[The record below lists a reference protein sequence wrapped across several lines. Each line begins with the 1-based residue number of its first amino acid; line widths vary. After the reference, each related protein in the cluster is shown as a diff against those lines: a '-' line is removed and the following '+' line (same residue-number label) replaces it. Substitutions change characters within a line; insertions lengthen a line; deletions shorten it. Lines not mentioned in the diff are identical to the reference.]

1 VNAVRWAEGSIT
13 QLPVKTPVY
22 GTLVGLINAKNADF
36 GREVVSK
43 AGERLQQALHDR
55 NVLDVKL
62 LTRFLAELVNAHVL
76 PAADLV
82 ALFDLLLASAAELDD
97 SLQHS
102 DLEHYAYVVL
112 ITIPFVA
119 ATLLRDLPDE
129 LDRLLR
135 TLQRYVDAHKCPI
148 NPLTLVYPDPEVPH
162 LLPCD
167 RDPRSLG
174 AREIV
179 TAAGLFF
186 LFSFSFFFVGPVWAE
201 QAQDYFES
209 YLWKQLAELKED
221 GWRSGAILQPYI
233 SFEDHLSTAPRHTLP
248 TIALPPSSVRSP
260 SSPVLSAHFRWA
272 MFPLSFLIDQ
282 LAAAGGG
289 GCRPKRATAH

>member
-1 VNAVRWAEGSIT
+1 MNAVRWAEGSIT

-43 AGERLQQALHDR
+43 VGERLQQALHDR
-55 NVLDVKL
+55 SALDVKL

-148 NPLTLVYPDPEVPH
+148 NPLTLVYPDPEVLH
-162 LLPCD
+162 LLPD
-167 RDPRSLG
+167 RYMLW
-174 AREIV
+174 ARETV
-179 TAAGLFF
+179 TAPGLFF
-186 LFSFSFFFVGPVWAE
+186 LSLSLSCVWLFGRSRRRTTLRATCGG
-201 QAQDYFES
+201 S
-209 YLWKQLAELKED
+209 
-221 GWRSGAILQPYI
+221 WRSSRRTGGGAGP
-233 SFEDHLSTAPRHTLP
+233 SCSP
-248 TIALPPSSVRSP
+248 TSP
-260 SSPVLSAHFRWA
+260 SR
-272 MFPLSFLIDQ
+272 
-282 LAAAGGG
+282 
-289 GCRPKRATAH
+289 TT

>member
-1 VNAVRWAEGSIT
+1 MRSRWAEGSIT

-167 RDPRSLG
+167 RDPPSW
-174 AREIV
+174 AR
-179 TAAGLFF
+179 A
-186 LFSFSFFFVGPVWAE
+186 
-201 QAQDYFES
+201 
-209 YLWKQLAELKED
+209 
-221 GWRSGAILQPYI
+221 R
-233 SFEDHLSTAPRHTLP
+233 
-248 TIALPPSSVRSP
+248 
-260 SSPVLSAHFRWA
+260 
-272 MFPLSFLIDQ
+272 
-282 LAAAGGG
+282 
-289 GCRPKRATAH
+289 

>member
-1 VNAVRWAEGSIT
+1 MNAVRWAEGSIT

-43 AGERLQQALHDR
+43 VGERLQQALHDR
-55 NVLDVKL
+55 SALDVKL

-148 NPLTLVYPDPEVPH
+148 NPLTLVYPDPEVLH
-162 LLPCD
+162 LLPD
-167 RDPRSLG
+167 RVHALG
-174 AREIV
+174 ARDSNGGWPFLSFFLSLSLSLV
-179 TAAGLFF
+179 FGLFGRSRRRTT
-186 LFSFSFFFVGPVWAE
+186 LRATCGSS
-201 QAQDYFES
+201 
-209 YLWKQLAELKED
+209 
-221 GWRSGAILQPYI
+221 WRSSRRTGGGAGP
-233 SFEDHLSTAPRHTLP
+233 SCSP
-248 TIALPPSSVRSP
+248 TSP
-260 SSPVLSAHFRWA
+260 SR
-272 MFPLSFLIDQ
+272 
-282 LAAAGGG
+282 
-289 GCRPKRATAH
+289 TT